1 MTFITINL
9 KYVARTA
16 PKPYS
21 SIRLKVGAFN
31 LAMKIKNKR
40 VFGMETKTA
49 RVSARITPGVYSTL
63 AEASELL
70 GSTLNHFMVQ
80 AAFEKALAVI
90 ESEKKIRLNRASAEH
105 ICQLMENPPEPVS
118 GMIEA
123 IKAYK
128 KDLHAED

>member
-1 MTFITINL
+1 
-9 KYVARTA
+9 
-16 PKPYS
+16 
-21 SIRLKVGAFN
+21 
-31 LAMKIKNKR
+31 
-40 VFGMETKTA
+40 METKTA
-49 RVSARITPGVYSTL
+49 RVSARITPNVYSTL
-63 AEASELL
+63 TEASELL

-90 ESEKKIRLNRASAEH
+90 ESENKIRLNRASAEH
-105 ICQLMENPPEPVS
+105 ICQLMENPPKPAS